1 MANLFLH
8 YSGRRWT
15 LQAKI
20 WDLRKAGTFLNI
32 FSFTDEFGNNY
43 NNSYLDE
50 LEVQNKNEEP
60 SLCKNCPYSELFW
73 SEFSRIREKADDNDQ
88 LKCQN
93 LDQKKDST
101 K

>member
-8 YSGRRWT
+8 YSARRWT

-20 WDLRKAGTFLNI
+20 CLNI
-32 FSFTDEFGNNY
+32 FNFTDEFENNY
-43 NNSYLDE
+43 NDSYPDE
-50 LEVQNKNEEP
+50 LEVQKKNEEP

-101 K
+101 Q

>member
-8 YSGRRWT
+8 YSARRWT

-20 WDLRKAGTFLNI
+20 CLNI
-32 FSFTDEFGNNY
+32 FSFTDEFENNY
-43 NNSYLDE
+43 NDSYPDE
-50 LEVQNKNEEP
+50 LEVQKKNEEP

-73 SEFSRIREKADDNDQ
+73 SEFPRIREKADCNDQ